1 RRCAPRSLPKL
12 FALIGIEHHRYG
24 TVNLMVAHHAATRI
38 SIRDSRSFLRDDRNH
53 CKPPLILNQCH
64 GHKRSSGLAPQ
75 DPGPPAF
82 QTSKILMQV
91 PCDLLSGA
99 ECDGHY
105 VHSNSTILVYNS
117 QFDRNAFATWV
128 GDRVCRELFLAL

>member
-1 RRCAPRSLPKL
+1 MPHGFLIDGQL
-12 FALIGIEHHRYG
+12 FALIGIEHHHYG

-64 GHKRSSGLAPQ
+64 GHKRSSSLAPQ
-75 DPGPPAF
+75 DHGSLEF
-82 QTSKILMQV
+82 QTSKVLMQV

-99 ECDGHY
+99 ECDGRY
-105 VHSNSTILVYNS
+105 IDNNSAILVYNS
-117 QFDRNAFATWV
+117 EFDR
-128 GDRVCRELFLAL
+128 